1 MEWPIQQLDHKTF
14 EEVLDL
20 ELLLN
25 LGAPTF
31 QATDEVVISPVDAK
45 ISYSINLYAEK

>member
-20 ELLLN
+20 ELLSTLDV
-25 LGAPTF
+25 PTF
-31 QATDEVVISPVDAK
+31 QATDEVAILP
-45 ISYSINLYAEK
+45 